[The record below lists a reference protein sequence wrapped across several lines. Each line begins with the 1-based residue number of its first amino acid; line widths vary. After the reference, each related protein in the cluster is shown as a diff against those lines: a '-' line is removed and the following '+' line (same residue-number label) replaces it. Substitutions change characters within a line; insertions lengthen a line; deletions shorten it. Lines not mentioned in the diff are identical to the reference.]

1 MTKRARETESQTQAE
16 ASLPHYFFCD
26 TLPRPSPLPLSRRT
40 RAHEHHHHHHHHLL
54 ARRTTRLQPGR
65 YAETTRSRGRLAEE
79 LQLTPRP
86 IDTQGCRG
94 IGKERMSSCVESHD
108 RSSSCCGNIGTGRGD
123 NLHEQLWHACAGP
136 LAYVPKARE
145 TVFYFPQGHI
155 EQIEAYTNQDGDM
168 EMPIYKLPS
177 KILCK
182 VVCVQLKAEIHTDE
196 VFAQVTLIP
205 EAKKDE
211 VNPNCKTSA
220 TPPRDNSRFFVK
232 ILTQS
237 DTSTHGGCS
246 LPKRPADECLPSLDK
261 SQHHPVQDLVTKDLQ
276 GNLWCFRHI
285 YRGKPER
292 HLLTRGWSDF
302 LTSKKLVTGDA
313 CIFLSGRDGDVRIGV
328 RRLMKSQTT
337 TSSSI
342 LSGHSMRHGILAS
355 ALHAVSTGT
364 MFTVYYRPWACTSG
378 FIIGYQ
384 QYVKAMAND
393 YSIGKRFR
401 MQFED
406 ELCGEQRL
414 GGTVVSI
421 EDLDQMRWPGS
432 DWKCLKVQW
441 DSSRVKCICPERV
454 SPWDIES
461 LDQDGKKQAVL
472 PTSLKRTRPC
482 SLQLDW
488 PPTFVMDESQWTS
501 VAPKSQ
507 RQPGVFQGDGGKRE
521 SRGPGDHWP
530 PASIA
535 PGCNPVKSLPA
546 QDVMPANSTSWEA
559 RTTFETKDDNEKTLA
574 QTNRFGKCKVFGV
587 SLADDTSELPSLQVS
602 NSSELS
608 SPSSVPPLSKS
619 SDFVQV
625 IINETARGRPA
636 DLSPFKGYDKFIH
649 GLDQLFYFGGNLIGR
664 SSGWHEKCTDDN
676 GDSVPIRD
684 YNREFVSMVHQGL
697 ICPKEEEQ
705 GKQGPCSSDVVSS

>member
-1 MTKRARETESQTQAE
+1 
-16 ASLPHYFFCD
+16 
-26 TLPRPSPLPLSRRT
+26 
-40 RAHEHHHHHHHHLL
+40 
-54 ARRTTRLQPGR
+54 
-65 YAETTRSRGRLAEE
+65 
-79 LQLTPRP
+79 
-86 IDTQGCRG
+86 
-94 IGKERMSSCVESHD
+94 
-108 RSSSCCGNIGTGRGD
+108 
-123 NLHEQLWHACAGP
+123 
-136 LAYVPKARE
+136 
-145 TVFYFPQGHI
+145 
-155 EQIEAYTNQDGDM
+155 
-168 EMPIYKLPS
+168 
-177 KILCK
+177 
-182 VVCVQLKAEIHTDE
+182 
-196 VFAQVTLIP
+196 
-205 EAKKDE
+205 
-211 VNPNCKTSA
+211 
-220 TPPRDNSRFFVK
+220 
-232 ILTQS
+232 
-237 DTSTHGGCS
+237 
-246 LPKRPADECLPSLDK
+246 DK
-261 SQHHPVQDLVTKDLQ
+261 SQHHPVQDLVTKDLR

-414 GGTVVSI
+414 GGTVVGI

-461 LDQDGKKQAVL
+461 LDPDGKKQAVL

-625 IINETARGRPA
+625 IINETSRGRPA

-664 SSGWHEKCTDDN
+664 SSGWHVKCTDDN

-684 YNREFVSMVHQGL
+684 YNREFVSMIHQGL

-705 GKQGPCSSDVVSS
+705 GKQGAHLM